1 MKTRKRYVR
10 AGAACLAALLT
21 VQGMTLPVEAGEEV
35 KVRSNSQT
43 QMSSDPEAVYV
54 SNYGKSTDQRT
65 INFDSN
71 WKFNLGDVENAQT
84 ANFDDSK
91 WRQVSLP
98 HDYSI
103 EQDYSK
109 SMEAESGYLPGGTG
123 WYRKS
128 FTIDKAAEGKEIR
141 VDFSGVYMNAS
152 VWVNGEKL
160 GTHPYGYTPFSFDI
174 TDYVKYG
181 EENTIAVKVENKT
194 PSSRWYSGS
203 GIYRSVNLTMTEKVH
218 VDLEGTQITTENLK
232 AEQGGTVNMDVR
244 TQVVNDSEDEQ
255 AVTLTH
261 TVFPKGADESAAIGT
276 VTTEAKTVASGES
289 DEIEITLEAQSPALW
304 SVDSPTLYTV
314 RTEVKLGENTV
325 DVYDTEYGFRYFD
338 FDNNT
343 GFSLNGQNTK
353 LKGVCMHHDQGALGA
368 KANARAIARQIEIL
382 KQMGCNA
389 IRVTHNPAA
398 DELIQ
403 TCNEQGMLVID
414 EAFDTWL
421 YAKNGNSNDYA
432 KWFNQTIDG
441 DNQILGAGDGMT
453 WAQFDLTAMVKRG
466 YNAPSIIMW
475 SLGNEVMEGISG
487 GVSNYPATAQKLVNW
502 VKELD
507 ATRPMT
513 TGDNKLKANWSEA
526 ESIGNTLNAAGGT
539 VGFNYCAGWQYD
551 NWHKLHPEWLMYG
564 SETASAINSRGI
576 YNRING
582 GSQTSDKQL
591 TSYDNSAVG
600 WGSVASDAWYTTIT
614 RDYLAG
620 EYVWTGFDYI
630 GEPTPWNGTGAG
642 SVGSWPAPKSSY
654 FGIVDT
660 AGFAKDSYYFYQ
672 SQWNDQVHTLHV
684 LPAWNENVVYKDNS
698 GKVPV
703 VVYSDA
709 ASVELF
715 FTPAG
720 GERQSLGKKA
730 FTQKTTAAGYT
741 YQIYEGEDKNG
752 TEHKNLYLTWKVPYA
767 DGTLE
772 AVAYD
777 ADGNIIEN
785 TDGRSSVTTT
795 GEAAK
800 LQMSA
805 DRTEIAADGKD
816 LSYVTVDVTDQNGN
830 IVPDAENRVTFN
842 VEGDG
847 VLVGV
852 DNGSSPDHDSY
863 LADNRKAFSGKV
875 LAIVQSTKT
884 GGSFTV
890 TATADGLE
898 SAAATV
904 TTYSVSDGTPEEK
917 EIDSFWMSK
926 TYYVKTGNIPVFP
939 TTIETRYTDGS
950 KESKAVTWDAIGEEM
965 VQQSGNFNVQGQ
977 IEGHQVTVNVNV
989 IDEVGGLLNYSTS
1002 TPVGTV
1008 PILPESR
1015 PAVLTDGT
1023 ILTASFGVNWDDIS
1037 ADQFAEEGTVTVNGT
1052 ADVLG
1057 DEIPVSATIR
1067 VQTEQI
1073 TVGSSVSGKVM
1084 NLTQSI
1090 PEGEQSDTLSAIV
1103 DGSTTISDNTSGGA
1117 NPTAWSNWQSSQ
1129 NGNSK
1134 AEITFEYATQQRLGQ
1149 IVMHFAKDSGSMRY
1163 PDAGTTEILVSEDG
1177 TNWNKLAVTETI
1189 GEESGRV
1196 KPYTYDFTPT
1206 TATFIKFKLT
1216 NASAPTGTRW
1226 KPCTAL
1232 TEIELKVAQ
1241 GSFVSNTTAKLEE
1254 VIVNGNPV
1262 PESALAQGSYSTP
1275 AIFAEVE
1282 AKAADNASVTILPT
1296 FNNIK
1301 KIIVESEDHNTRNVF
1316 EIRLGEETEET
1327 PESGDRDYPIGRITA
1342 FAESEYNGSGTE
1354 GPAEYVLDEDE
1365 GTHWHTNWRTNEAQD
1380 VEKRWIGLELEEPA
1394 VLDAFRYYPRGG
1406 NMNGFVSEYKVQYK
1420 LNQKDE
1426 WTDIAGGTWDRTLE
1440 WKIAEFD
1447 EPVEAKYVR
1456 LVGIH
1461 TYAKSE
1467 NDAHMAVAELRVR
1480 EADKRVDIS
1489 AEDSQITVSVP
1500 EQTEVA
1506 KADEQNPVYPQV
1518 EVKRTVN
1525 GVEETLRY
1533 GVDYL
1538 LSYENNTAFGT
1549 GKVIVTGI
1557 VNYRGVVER
1566 TFEIVKKA
1574 PELSAVYIQSQPGK
1588 TVYKSGETFD
1598 PTGLSLKL
1606 VYDDDSEEELVYSEE
1621 TAGQFGFEPGLD
1633 TALTEEVKEI
1643 TVAYGGKSAVVFIGV
1658 ESSETPG
1665 PEKPD
1670 PENPT
1675 PGKPNPEKPNPE
1687 DPKPGNGSGSEN
1699 NGGTGSGS
1707 GSNSNNGSSG
1717 GNNTVNNIINNNN
1730 NNNSNSSN
1738 KNSGKVQTGDRNNL
1752 VFPLI
1757 GMTAAIL
1764 AIATVLIIRKKKRL

>member
-1 MKTRKRYVR
+1 
-10 AGAACLAALLT
+10 
-21 VQGMTLPVEAGEEV
+21 
-35 KVRSNSQT
+35 
-43 QMSSDPEAVYV
+43 
-54 SNYGKSTDQRT
+54 
-65 INFDSN
+65 
-71 WKFNLGDVENAQT
+71 
-84 ANFDDSK
+84 
-91 WRQVSLP
+91 
-98 HDYSI
+98 
-103 EQDYSK
+103 
-109 SMEAESGYLPGGTG
+109 
-123 WYRKS
+123 
-128 FTIDKAAEGKEIR
+128 
-141 VDFSGVYMNAS
+141 
-152 VWVNGEKL
+152 
-160 GTHPYGYTPFSFDI
+160 
-174 TDYVKYG
+174 
-181 EENTIAVKVENKT
+181 
-194 PSSRWYSGS
+194 
-203 GIYRSVNLTMTEKVH
+203 
-218 VDLEGTQITTENLK
+218 
-232 AEQGGTVNMDVR
+232 
-244 TQVVNDSEDEQ
+244 
-255 AVTLTH
+255 
-261 TVFPKGADESAAIGT
+261 
-276 VTTEAKTVASGES
+276 
-289 DEIEITLEAQSPALW
+289 
-304 SVDSPTLYTV
+304 
-314 RTEVKLGENTV
+314 
-325 DVYDTEYGFRYFD
+325 
-338 FDNNT
+338 
-343 GFSLNGQNTK
+343 
-353 LKGVCMHHDQGALGA
+353 
-368 KANARAIARQIEIL
+368 
-382 KQMGCNA
+382 
-389 IRVTHNPAA
+389 
-398 DELIQ
+398 
-403 TCNEQGMLVID
+403 
-414 EAFDTWL
+414 
-421 YAKNGNSNDYA
+421 
-432 KWFNQTIDG
+432 
-441 DNQILGAGDGMT
+441 
-453 WAQFDLTAMVKRG
+453 
-466 YNAPSIIMW
+466 
-475 SLGNEVMEGISG
+475 
-487 GVSNYPATAQKLVNW
+487 
-502 VKELD
+502 
-507 ATRPMT
+507 
-513 TGDNKLKANWSEA
+513 
-526 ESIGNTLNAAGGT
+526 
-539 VGFNYCAGWQYD
+539 
-551 NWHKLHPEWLMYG
+551 
-564 SETASAINSRGI
+564 
-576 YNRING
+576 
-582 GSQTSDKQL
+582 
-591 TSYDNSAVG
+591 
-600 WGSVASDAWYTTIT
+600 
-614 RDYLAG
+614 
-620 EYVWTGFDYI
+620 
-630 GEPTPWNGTGAG
+630 
-642 SVGSWPAPKSSY
+642 
-654 FGIVDT
+654 
-660 AGFAKDSYYFYQ
+660 
-672 SQWNDQVHTLHV
+672 
-684 LPAWNENVVYKDNS
+684 
-698 GKVPV
+698 
-703 VVYSDA
+703 
-709 ASVELF
+709 
-715 FTPAG
+715 
-720 GERQSLGKKA
+720 
-730 FTQKTTAAGYT
+730 
-741 YQIYEGEDKNG
+741 
-752 TEHKNLYLTWKVPYA
+752 
-767 DGTLE
+767 
-772 AVAYD
+772 
-777 ADGNIIEN
+777 
-785 TDGRSSVTTT
+785 
-795 GEAAK
+795 
-800 LQMSA
+800 
-805 DRTEIAADGKD
+805 
-816 LSYVTVDVTDQNGN
+816 
-830 IVPDAENRVTFN
+830 
-842 VEGDG
+842 
-847 VLVGV
+847 
-852 DNGSSPDHDSY
+852 
-863 LADNRKAFSGKV
+863 
-875 LAIVQSTKT
+875 
-884 GGSFTV
+884 
-890 TATADGLE
+890 
-898 SAAATV
+898 
-904 TTYSVSDGTPEEK
+904 
-917 EIDSFWMSK
+917 
-926 TYYVKTGNIPVFP
+926 
-939 TTIETRYTDGS
+939 
-950 KESKAVTWDAIGEEM
+950 
-965 VQQSGNFNVQGQ
+965 
-977 IEGHQVTVNVNV
+977 
-989 IDEVGGLLNYSTS
+989 
-1002 TPVGTV
+1002 
-1008 PILPESR
+1008 
-1015 PAVLTDGT
+1015 
-1023 ILTASFGVNWDDIS
+1023 
-1037 ADQFAEEGTVTVNGT
+1037 
-1052 ADVLG
+1052 
-1057 DEIPVSATIR
+1057 
-1067 VQTEQI
+1067 
-1073 TVGSSVSGKVM
+1073 M

-1216 NASAPTGTRW
+1216 NASVSTGTGW

-1327 PESGDRDYPIGRITA
+1327 PESGDRDYPIRRLTA

-1365 GTHWHTNWRTNEAQD
+1365 GTHWHTNWSTNDAQD

-1506 KADEQNPVYPQV
+1506 KADEQNPVYPQI
-1518 EVKRTVN
+1518 EDKRTVN
-1525 GVEETLRY
+1525 GAEETLRY

-1621 TAGQFGFEPGLD
+1621 TAGLFGFEPGLD

-1658 ESSETPG
+1658 ESSEKPG

>member
-21 VQGMTLPVEAGEEV
+21 VQGMTLPVAAGEEV

-261 TVFPKGADESAAIGT
+261 TVFPKGKDESAAIGT

-382 KQMGCNA
+382 KQMGCNT

-403 TCNEQGMLVID
+403 ACNEQGMLVID

-432 KWFNQTIDG
+432 KWFNQKIDG

-487 GVSNYPATAQKLVNW
+487 GVSNYPATAQQLVNW

-507 ATRPMT
+507 TTRPMT

-730 FTQKTTAAGYT
+730 LHRKQQLQVIPIRFTREK
-741 YQIYEGEDKNG
+741 I
-752 TEHKNLYLTWKVPYA
+752 
-767 DGTLE
+767 
-772 AVAYD
+772 
-777 ADGNIIEN
+777 
-785 TDGRSSVTTT
+785 
-795 GEAAK
+795 
-800 LQMSA
+800 
-805 DRTEIAADGKD
+805 RTEPSIR
-816 LSYVTVDVTDQNGN
+816 
-830 IVPDAENRVTFN
+830 IF
-842 VEGDG
+842 
-847 VLVGV
+847 
-852 DNGSSPDHDSY
+852 
-863 LADNRKAFSGKV
+863 
-875 LAIVQSTKT
+875 
-884 GGSFTV
+884 
-890 TATADGLE
+890 
-898 SAAATV
+898 
-904 TTYSVSDGTPEEK
+904 
-917 EIDSFWMSK
+917 
-926 TYYVKTGNIPVFP
+926 
-939 TTIETRYTDGS
+939 
-950 KESKAVTWDAIGEEM
+950 
-965 VQQSGNFNVQGQ
+965 
-977 IEGHQVTVNVNV
+977 
-989 IDEVGGLLNYSTS
+989 
-1002 TPVGTV
+1002 
-1008 PILPESR
+1008 ILPGRFRMRMEHWR
-1015 PAVLTDGT
+1015 PLHMT
-1023 ILTASFGVNWDDIS
+1023 
-1037 ADQFAEEGTVTVNGT
+1037 QM
-1052 ADVLG
+1052 
-1057 DEIPVSATIR
+1057 EI
-1067 VQTEQI
+1067 
-1073 TVGSSVSGKVM
+1073 
-1084 NLTQSI
+1084 
-1090 PEGEQSDTLSAIV
+1090 
-1103 DGSTTISDNTSGGA
+1103 
-1117 NPTAWSNWQSSQ
+1117 
-1129 NGNSK
+1129 
-1134 AEITFEYATQQRLGQ
+1134 
-1149 IVMHFAKDSGSMRY
+1149 
-1163 PDAGTTEILVSEDG
+1163 
-1177 TNWNKLAVTETI
+1177 
-1189 GEESGRV
+1189 
-1196 KPYTYDFTPT
+1196 
-1206 TATFIKFKLT
+1206 
-1216 NASAPTGTRW
+1216 
-1226 KPCTAL
+1226 
-1232 TEIELKVAQ
+1232 
-1241 GSFVSNTTAKLEE
+1241 
-1254 VIVNGNPV
+1254 
-1262 PESALAQGSYSTP
+1262 
-1275 AIFAEVE
+1275 
-1282 AKAADNASVTILPT
+1282 
-1296 FNNIK
+1296 
-1301 KIIVESEDHNTRNVF
+1301 
-1316 EIRLGEETEET
+1316 
-1327 PESGDRDYPIGRITA
+1327 
-1342 FAESEYNGSGTE
+1342 
-1354 GPAEYVLDEDE
+1354 
-1365 GTHWHTNWRTNEAQD
+1365 
-1380 VEKRWIGLELEEPA
+1380 
-1394 VLDAFRYYPRGG
+1394 
-1406 NMNGFVSEYKVQYK
+1406 
-1420 LNQKDE
+1420 
-1426 WTDIAGGTWDRTLE
+1426 
-1440 WKIAEFD
+1440 
-1447 EPVEAKYVR
+1447 
-1456 LVGIH
+1456 
-1461 TYAKSE
+1461 
-1467 NDAHMAVAELRVR
+1467 
-1480 EADKRVDIS
+1480 
-1489 AEDSQITVSVP
+1489 
-1500 EQTEVA
+1500 
-1506 KADEQNPVYPQV
+1506 
-1518 EVKRTVN
+1518 
-1525 GVEETLRY
+1525 
-1533 GVDYL
+1533 
-1538 LSYENNTAFGT
+1538 
-1549 GKVIVTGI
+1549 
-1557 VNYRGVVER
+1557 
-1566 TFEIVKKA
+1566 
-1574 PELSAVYIQSQPGK
+1574 
-1588 TVYKSGETFD
+1588 
-1598 PTGLSLKL
+1598 SLK
-1606 VYDDDSEEELVYSEE
+1606 
-1621 TAGQFGFEPGLD
+1621 
-1633 TALTEEVKEI
+1633 I
-1643 TVAYGGKSAVVFIGV
+1643 
-1658 ESSETPG
+1658 
-1665 PEKPD
+1665 
-1670 PENPT
+1670 
-1675 PGKPNPEKPNPE
+1675 
-1687 DPKPGNGSGSEN
+1687 
-1699 NGGTGSGS
+1699 
-1707 GSNSNNGSSG
+1707 
-1717 GNNTVNNIINNNN
+1717 
-1730 NNNSNSSN
+1730 
-1738 KNSGKVQTGDRNNL
+1738 QTD
-1752 VFPLI
+1752 VP
-1757 GMTAAIL
+1757 A
-1764 AIATVLIIRKKKRL
+1764 

>member
-232 AEQGGTVNMDVR
+232 AEQDGTVNMDVR

-261 TVFPKGADESAAIGT
+261 TVFPKGKDESAAIGT

-382 KQMGCNA
+382 KQMGCNT

-403 TCNEQGMLVID
+403 ACNEQGMLVID

-441 DNQILGAGDGMT
+441 ENQILGAGDGMT

-507 ATRPMT
+507 TTRPMT

-576 YNRING
+576 YYRTTG

-600 WGSVASDAWYTTIT
+600 WGATASNAWYTVLT
-614 RDYLAG
+614 RDFAAG
-620 EYVWTGFDYI
+620 EYVWTGFDYL
-630 GEPTPWNGTGAG
+630 GEPTPWNGIGSGA
-642 SVGSWPAPKSSY
+642 VGSWPSPKNSY
-654 FGIVDT
+654 FGIIDT

-672 SQWNDQVHTLHV
+672 SQWNDDVTTLHV
-684 LPAWNENVVYKDNS
+684 LPAWNNNVVSKDSS
-698 GKVPV
+698 GNVPV

-715 FTPAG
+715 FQAKGSDTKT
-720 GERQSLGKKA
+720 SLGKKI
-730 FTQKTTAAGYT
+730 FTQKTTDAGYT
-741 YQIYEGEDKNG
+741 YQIYEGTDKNS
-752 TEHKNLYLTWKVPYA
+752 TTDKNLYLTWNVPYA
-767 DGTLE
+767 DGTVS

-777 ADGNIIEN
+777 SNGQKI
-785 TDGRSSVTTT
+785 TDTVGQSSVTTT
-795 GEAAK
+795 GRASK
-800 LQMSA
+800 LKASA
-805 DRTEIAADGKD
+805 DNKKIAADGES
-816 LSYVTVDVTDQNGN
+816 LSYITVDVTDANGN
-830 IVPDAENRVTFN
+830 IVPDAENRVKFT

-847 VLVGV
+847 ELVGV

-863 LADNRKAFSGKV
+863 QADNRKAFSGKV
-875 LAIVQSTKT
+875 LAIVKSTKEAGT
-884 GGSFTV
+884 ITV
-890 TATADGLE
+890 TASADGLD
-898 SAAATV
+898 SASV
-904 TTYSVSDGTPEEK
+904 KITTTAVDNGSTEK
-917 EIDSFWMSK
+917 QIDSFKMSR
-926 TYYVKTGNIPVFP
+926 TYYVKVGSTPELPEKIV
-939 TTIETRYTDGS
+939 TRYTDGTS
-950 KESKAVTWDAIGEEM
+950 EELPVTWDAITED
-965 VQQSGNFNVQGQ
+965 Q
-977 IEGHQVTVNVNV
+977 IAATGSFQVKGAVEGGYSVAVNVNM
-989 IDEVGGLLNYSTS
+989 IDEVGGLLNYSTN
-1002 TPVGTV
+1002 TAVGVAPV
-1008 PILPESR
+1008 LPTSR
-1015 PAVLTDGT
+1015 PAVLQDGT
-1023 ILTASFGVNWDDIS
+1023 IMDVTFPVTWEDKAASAYDK
-1037 ADQFAEEGTVTVNGT
+1037 AGTVTVNGT
-1052 ADVLG
+1052 ANVLG
-1057 DEIPVSATIR
+1057 KEIDVTASVRVQEETIKIGDSVSADAL
-1067 VQTEQI
+1067 
-1073 TVGSSVSGKVM
+1073 
-1084 NLTQSI
+1084 NLTQSV
-1090 PEGEQSDTLSAIV
+1090 PADKQSDTLNAIK
-1103 DGSTTISDNTSGGA
+1103 DGSTTISSNTSGGA
-1117 NPTAWSNWQSSQ
+1117 NPTVWSNYDYSQ
-1129 NGNSK
+1129 DGNTT
-1134 AEITFEYATQQRLGQ
+1134 ADLIFEYATEQRLGQ
-1149 IVMHFAKDSGSMRY
+1149 IVTHFARDSWSMRY
-1163 PDAGTTEILVSEDG
+1163 PDAGATEIYVSADG
-1177 TNWNKLAVTETI
+1177 TSWTKLDTTETI
-1189 GEESGRV
+1189 GTESGNV
-1196 KPYTYDFTPT
+1196 KPYTYDFAPVGATFVKFHLTNSTQATGT
-1206 TATFIKFKLT
+1206 TAK
-1216 NASAPTGTRW
+1216 ACTGI
-1226 KPCTAL
+1226 
-1232 TEIELKVAQ
+1232 TEIELKVAT
-1241 GSFVSNTTAKLEE
+1241 GSRTTNTTAELQTLT
-1254 VIVNGNPV
+1254 VNGKEV
-1262 PESALAQGSYSTP
+1262 PQTALDSKVYTTP
-1275 AIFAEVE
+1275 AILAEIE
-1282 AKAADNASVTILPT
+1282 ATAKDNASVTVLPAY
-1296 FNNIK
+1296 NDVIR
-1301 KIIVESEDHNTRNVF
+1301 IIVESEDHQTRNTYEV
-1316 EIRLGEETEET
+1316 RLNEAEQTT
-1327 PESGDRDYPIGRITA
+1327 PDSDSRDYPVSKLTA
-1342 FAESEYNGSGTE
+1342 SAGSEQSTTGVE
-1354 GPAEYVLDEDE
+1354 GPASNAKDGDES
-1365 GTHWHTNWRTNEAQD
+1365 TLWHT
-1380 VEKRWIGLELEEPA
+1380 RWSAPAATSDQLWFTYELEEET
-1394 VLDAFRYYPRGG
+1394 VLDALRYLPRQGTADGQNNGRVNEYRVEVSTDGSTWTTVSTG
-1406 NMNGFVSEYKVQYK
+1406 NWEDSQDWK
-1420 LNQKDE
+1420 L
-1426 WTDIAGGTWDRTLE
+1426 
-1440 WKIAEFD
+1440 AEFT
-1447 EPVEAKYVR
+1447 EPVVAKYVR
-1456 LVGIH
+1456 LTGVH
-1461 TYAKSE
+1461 TYGSSAANVDKYMSAAE
-1467 NDAHMAVAELRVR
+1467 IRLRMAESKTDIADAANGVTVTAP
-1480 EADKRVDIS
+1480 
-1489 AEDSQITVSVP
+1489 DSI
-1500 EQTEVA
+1500 EVA
-1506 KADEQNPVYPQV
+1506 KADAENPVMFDLSDIV
-1518 EVKRTVN
+1518 VKAGDT
-1525 GVEETLRY
+1525 TLRY
-1533 GVDYL
+1533 GVDYVI
-1538 LSYENNTAFGT
+1538 SYENNTDFGT
-1549 GKVIVTGI
+1549 AKLVIKGIDGYTGTLEHEFTITQKAKVMTGITWNTKPEKVIYTEGETLDVTGLVI
-1557 VNYRGVVER
+1557 NV
-1566 TFEIVKKA
+1566 
-1574 PELSAVYIQSQPGK
+1574 
-1588 TVYKSGETFD
+1588 
-1598 PTGLSLKL
+1598 
-1606 VYDDDSEEELVYSEE
+1606 VYDDDSTEAVAYSEANADE
-1621 TAGQFGFEPGLD
+1621 FTFSPALD
-1633 TALTEEVKEI
+1633 TKLAATDKTVTVTYKGASLIYDI
-1643 TVAYGGKSAVVFIGV
+1643 TVNPKKVDP
-1658 ESSETPG
+1658 TDPDQ
-1665 PEKPD
+1665 PDKPD
-1670 PENPT
+1670 T
-1675 PGKPNPEKPNPE
+1675 PDNGNDNGN
-1687 DPKPGNGSGSEN
+1687 DNNGNGNN
-1699 NGGTGSGS
+1699 NGTDDGKKDPGQSGVTDNKNQ
-1707 GSNSNNGSSG
+1707 GNNSNNGTAA
-1717 GNNTVNNIINNNN
+1717 GNKANAAA
-1730 NNNSNSSN
+1730 
-1738 KNSGKVQTGDRNNL
+1738 KTGD
-1752 VFPLI
+1752 
-1757 GMTAAIL
+1757 TANMLLPMIAAML
-1764 AIATVLIIRKKKRL
+1764 AGTAVVGTISIRRRRR

>member
-1 MKTRKRYVR
+1 M
-10 AGAACLAALLT
+10 
-21 VQGMTLPVEAGEEV
+21 
-35 KVRSNSQT
+35 
-43 QMSSDPEAVYV
+43 
-54 SNYGKSTDQRT
+54 
-65 INFDSN
+65 
-71 WKFNLGDVENAQT
+71 
-84 ANFDDSK
+84 
-91 WRQVSLP
+91 
-98 HDYSI
+98 
-103 EQDYSK
+103 
-109 SMEAESGYLPGGTG
+109 
-123 WYRKS
+123 
-128 FTIDKAAEGKEIR
+128 
-141 VDFSGVYMNAS
+141 
-152 VWVNGEKL
+152 
-160 GTHPYGYTPFSFDI
+160 
-174 TDYVKYG
+174 
-181 EENTIAVKVENKT
+181 
-194 PSSRWYSGS
+194 
-203 GIYRSVNLTMTEKVH
+203 
-218 VDLEGTQITTENLK
+218 
-232 AEQGGTVNMDVR
+232 
-244 TQVVNDSEDEQ
+244 
-255 AVTLTH
+255 
-261 TVFPKGADESAAIGT
+261 
-276 VTTEAKTVASGES
+276 
-289 DEIEITLEAQSPALW
+289 
-304 SVDSPTLYTV
+304 
-314 RTEVKLGENTV
+314 
-325 DVYDTEYGFRYFD
+325 
-338 FDNNT
+338 
-343 GFSLNGQNTK
+343 
-353 LKGVCMHHDQGALGA
+353 
-368 KANARAIARQIEIL
+368 
-382 KQMGCNA
+382 
-389 IRVTHNPAA
+389 
-398 DELIQ
+398 
-403 TCNEQGMLVID
+403 
-414 EAFDTWL
+414 
-421 YAKNGNSNDYA
+421 
-432 KWFNQTIDG
+432 
-441 DNQILGAGDGMT
+441 
-453 WAQFDLTAMVKRG
+453 
-466 YNAPSIIMW
+466 
-475 SLGNEVMEGISG
+475 
-487 GVSNYPATAQKLVNW
+487 
-502 VKELD
+502 
-507 ATRPMT
+507 
-513 TGDNKLKANWSEA
+513 
-526 ESIGNTLNAAGGT
+526 
-539 VGFNYCAGWQYD
+539 
-551 NWHKLHPEWLMYG
+551 
-564 SETASAINSRGI
+564 
-576 YNRING
+576 
-582 GSQTSDKQL
+582 
-591 TSYDNSAVG
+591 
-600 WGSVASDAWYTTIT
+600 
-614 RDYLAG
+614 
-620 EYVWTGFDYI
+620 
-630 GEPTPWNGTGAG
+630 
-642 SVGSWPAPKSSY
+642 
-654 FGIVDT
+654 
-660 AGFAKDSYYFYQ
+660 
-672 SQWNDQVHTLHV
+672 
-684 LPAWNENVVYKDNS
+684 
-698 GKVPV
+698 
-703 VVYSDA
+703 
-709 ASVELF
+709 
-715 FTPAG
+715 
-720 GERQSLGKKA
+720 
-730 FTQKTTAAGYT
+730 
-741 YQIYEGEDKNG
+741 
-752 TEHKNLYLTWKVPYA
+752 
-767 DGTLE
+767 
-772 AVAYD
+772 
-777 ADGNIIEN
+777 
-785 TDGRSSVTTT
+785 
-795 GEAAK
+795 
-800 LQMSA
+800 
-805 DRTEIAADGKD
+805 
-816 LSYVTVDVTDQNGN
+816 
-830 IVPDAENRVTFN
+830 
-842 VEGDG
+842 
-847 VLVGV
+847 
-852 DNGSSPDHDSY
+852 
-863 LADNRKAFSGKV
+863 
-875 LAIVQSTKT
+875 
-884 GGSFTV
+884 

-1216 NASAPTGTRW
+1216 NASASTGTGW

-1327 PESGDRDYPIGRITA
+1327 PESGDRDYPIRRLTA

-1365 GTHWHTNWRTNEAQD
+1365 GTHWHTNWSTNDAQD

-1525 GVEETLRY
+1525 GAEETLRY

-1621 TAGQFGFEPGLD
+1621 TAGLFGFEPGLD

-1658 ESSETPG
+1658 ESSEKPG

-1675 PGKPNPEKPNPE
+1675 PGNPNPEKPNPE

>member
-1 MKTRKRYVR
+1 M
-10 AGAACLAALLT
+10 
-21 VQGMTLPVEAGEEV
+21 
-35 KVRSNSQT
+35 
-43 QMSSDPEAVYV
+43 
-54 SNYGKSTDQRT
+54 
-65 INFDSN
+65 
-71 WKFNLGDVENAQT
+71 
-84 ANFDDSK
+84 
-91 WRQVSLP
+91 
-98 HDYSI
+98 
-103 EQDYSK
+103 
-109 SMEAESGYLPGGTG
+109 
-123 WYRKS
+123 
-128 FTIDKAAEGKEIR
+128 
-141 VDFSGVYMNAS
+141 
-152 VWVNGEKL
+152 
-160 GTHPYGYTPFSFDI
+160 
-174 TDYVKYG
+174 
-181 EENTIAVKVENKT
+181 
-194 PSSRWYSGS
+194 
-203 GIYRSVNLTMTEKVH
+203 
-218 VDLEGTQITTENLK
+218 
-232 AEQGGTVNMDVR
+232 
-244 TQVVNDSEDEQ
+244 
-255 AVTLTH
+255 
-261 TVFPKGADESAAIGT
+261 
-276 VTTEAKTVASGES
+276 
-289 DEIEITLEAQSPALW
+289 
-304 SVDSPTLYTV
+304 
-314 RTEVKLGENTV
+314 
-325 DVYDTEYGFRYFD
+325 
-338 FDNNT
+338 
-343 GFSLNGQNTK
+343 
-353 LKGVCMHHDQGALGA
+353 
-368 KANARAIARQIEIL
+368 
-382 KQMGCNA
+382 
-389 IRVTHNPAA
+389 
-398 DELIQ
+398 
-403 TCNEQGMLVID
+403 
-414 EAFDTWL
+414 
-421 YAKNGNSNDYA
+421 
-432 KWFNQTIDG
+432 
-441 DNQILGAGDGMT
+441 
-453 WAQFDLTAMVKRG
+453 
-466 YNAPSIIMW
+466 
-475 SLGNEVMEGISG
+475 
-487 GVSNYPATAQKLVNW
+487 
-502 VKELD
+502 
-507 ATRPMT
+507 
-513 TGDNKLKANWSEA
+513 
-526 ESIGNTLNAAGGT
+526 
-539 VGFNYCAGWQYD
+539 
-551 NWHKLHPEWLMYG
+551 
-564 SETASAINSRGI
+564 
-576 YNRING
+576 
-582 GSQTSDKQL
+582 
-591 TSYDNSAVG
+591 
-600 WGSVASDAWYTTIT
+600 
-614 RDYLAG
+614 
-620 EYVWTGFDYI
+620 
-630 GEPTPWNGTGAG
+630 
-642 SVGSWPAPKSSY
+642 
-654 FGIVDT
+654 
-660 AGFAKDSYYFYQ
+660 
-672 SQWNDQVHTLHV
+672 
-684 LPAWNENVVYKDNS
+684 
-698 GKVPV
+698 
-703 VVYSDA
+703 
-709 ASVELF
+709 
-715 FTPAG
+715 
-720 GERQSLGKKA
+720 
-730 FTQKTTAAGYT
+730 
-741 YQIYEGEDKNG
+741 
-752 TEHKNLYLTWKVPYA
+752 
-767 DGTLE
+767 
-772 AVAYD
+772 
-777 ADGNIIEN
+777 
-785 TDGRSSVTTT
+785 TTT

-1149 IVMHFAKDSGSMRY
+1149 IVMHFAKDGGSMRY

-1189 GEESGRV
+1189 GKESGRV

-1216 NASAPTGTRW
+1216 NASASTGTGW

-1316 EIRLGEETEET
+1316 EIRLGEET
-1327 PESGDRDYPIGRITA
+1327 PESGDRDYPISRLTA

-1365 GTHWHTNWRTNEAQD
+1365 GTHWHTNWSTNDAQD

-1461 TYAKSE
+1461 TYAESE

-1489 AEDSQITVSVP
+1489 AEDSQVTVSVP

-1525 GVEETLRY
+1525 GAEETLRY

-1621 TAGQFGFEPGLD
+1621 TAGLFGFEPGLD

-1658 ESSETPG
+1658 ESPEKPG

-1675 PGKPNPEKPNPE
+1675 PEKPNPEKPNPE

>member
-1 MKTRKRYVR
+1 M
-10 AGAACLAALLT
+10 
-21 VQGMTLPVEAGEEV
+21 
-35 KVRSNSQT
+35 
-43 QMSSDPEAVYV
+43 
-54 SNYGKSTDQRT
+54 
-65 INFDSN
+65 
-71 WKFNLGDVENAQT
+71 
-84 ANFDDSK
+84 
-91 WRQVSLP
+91 
-98 HDYSI
+98 
-103 EQDYSK
+103 
-109 SMEAESGYLPGGTG
+109 
-123 WYRKS
+123 
-128 FTIDKAAEGKEIR
+128 
-141 VDFSGVYMNAS
+141 
-152 VWVNGEKL
+152 
-160 GTHPYGYTPFSFDI
+160 
-174 TDYVKYG
+174 
-181 EENTIAVKVENKT
+181 
-194 PSSRWYSGS
+194 
-203 GIYRSVNLTMTEKVH
+203 
-218 VDLEGTQITTENLK
+218 
-232 AEQGGTVNMDVR
+232 
-244 TQVVNDSEDEQ
+244 
-255 AVTLTH
+255 
-261 TVFPKGADESAAIGT
+261 
-276 VTTEAKTVASGES
+276 
-289 DEIEITLEAQSPALW
+289 
-304 SVDSPTLYTV
+304 
-314 RTEVKLGENTV
+314 
-325 DVYDTEYGFRYFD
+325 
-338 FDNNT
+338 
-343 GFSLNGQNTK
+343 
-353 LKGVCMHHDQGALGA
+353 
-368 KANARAIARQIEIL
+368 
-382 KQMGCNA
+382 
-389 IRVTHNPAA
+389 
-398 DELIQ
+398 
-403 TCNEQGMLVID
+403 
-414 EAFDTWL
+414 
-421 YAKNGNSNDYA
+421 
-432 KWFNQTIDG
+432 
-441 DNQILGAGDGMT
+441 
-453 WAQFDLTAMVKRG
+453 
-466 YNAPSIIMW
+466 
-475 SLGNEVMEGISG
+475 
-487 GVSNYPATAQKLVNW
+487 
-502 VKELD
+502 
-507 ATRPMT
+507 
-513 TGDNKLKANWSEA
+513 
-526 ESIGNTLNAAGGT
+526 
-539 VGFNYCAGWQYD
+539 
-551 NWHKLHPEWLMYG
+551 
-564 SETASAINSRGI
+564 
-576 YNRING
+576 
-582 GSQTSDKQL
+582 
-591 TSYDNSAVG
+591 
-600 WGSVASDAWYTTIT
+600 
-614 RDYLAG
+614 
-620 EYVWTGFDYI
+620 
-630 GEPTPWNGTGAG
+630 
-642 SVGSWPAPKSSY
+642 
-654 FGIVDT
+654 
-660 AGFAKDSYYFYQ
+660 
-672 SQWNDQVHTLHV
+672 
-684 LPAWNENVVYKDNS
+684 
-698 GKVPV
+698 
-703 VVYSDA
+703 
-709 ASVELF
+709 
-715 FTPAG
+715 
-720 GERQSLGKKA
+720 
-730 FTQKTTAAGYT
+730 
-741 YQIYEGEDKNG
+741 
-752 TEHKNLYLTWKVPYA
+752 
-767 DGTLE
+767 
-772 AVAYD
+772 
-777 ADGNIIEN
+777 
-785 TDGRSSVTTT
+785 
-795 GEAAK
+795 
-800 LQMSA
+800 
-805 DRTEIAADGKD
+805 
-816 LSYVTVDVTDQNGN
+816 
-830 IVPDAENRVTFN
+830 
-842 VEGDG
+842 
-847 VLVGV
+847 
-852 DNGSSPDHDSY
+852 
-863 LADNRKAFSGKV
+863 
-875 LAIVQSTKT
+875 
-884 GGSFTV
+884 

-1008 PILPESR
+1008 PILSESR

-1216 NASAPTGTRW
+1216 NASASTGTGW

-1327 PESGDRDYPIGRITA
+1327 PESGDRDYPIRRLTA

-1365 GTHWHTNWRTNEAQD
+1365 GTHWHTNWSTNDAQD

-1525 GVEETLRY
+1525 GAEETLRY

-1621 TAGQFGFEPGLD
+1621 TAGLFGFEPGLD

-1658 ESSETPG
+1658 ELPETPE